1 MGKNTIVVMT
11 ADGPAR
17 ILKLG
22 GSQAWVLKPENG
34 LKRTYIVMVQNRH
47 NGQWGAATEPHG
59 MAFMIGKIS
68 EIVPVPMKGE
78 DPKQRYM
85 IRINEYARIKV
96 PQTWRGSNPV
106 RYVSLEELGINI
118 EEVKFLP
125 MTNED
130 GTSDAIDAD
139 NDDTD
144 VVRKNP
150 IIATEDA
157 VNFVR
162 RLTIP
167 EAKAGL
173 AATLGVRID
182 QIEITISA

>member
-22 GSQAWVLKPENG
+22 GSQSWVLKQENAE
-34 LKRTYIVMVQNRH
+34 KRTYIVMVQNRH
-47 NGQWGAATEPHG
+47 NGQWGGATEPHG
-59 MAFMIGKIS
+59 MAFMIGKVS
-68 EIVPVPMKGE
+68 EVVPAKG
-78 DPKQRYM
+78 DDSKQRYM
-85 IRINEYARIKV
+85 VRISEYARIKV
-96 PQTWRGSNPV
+96 PQIWRGSNPV

-125 MTNED
+125 MP
-130 GTSDAIDAD
+130 AIDGLSNGIDDVNDGVDAMHLESIHTAD
-139 NDDTD
+139 
-144 VVRKNP
+144 
-150 IIATEDA
+150 AA
-157 VNFVR
+157 VLAKP
-162 RLTIP
+162 LTIP